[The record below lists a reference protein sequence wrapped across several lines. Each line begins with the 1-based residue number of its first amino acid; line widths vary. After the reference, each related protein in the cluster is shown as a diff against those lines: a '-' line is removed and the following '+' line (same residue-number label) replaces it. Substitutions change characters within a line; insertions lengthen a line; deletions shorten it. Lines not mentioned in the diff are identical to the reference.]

1 MNRSLWKRLFYLLM
15 QTGLLLG
22 GVIFFRIRLRGIL
35 NEPAEGPVLVVSN
48 HQSHLD
54 PPMIGMFFRHQL
66 NYMARE
72 TLFKFPPLGW
82 LIRTLGAIPI
92 DRDGVG
98 LSGMKETL
106 RRLKYGEMVLIFPEG
121 SRSRDGKLGT
131 LKPGFCA
138 LARRGGVKLLPVG
151 IAGAYQAWPRTRPMP
166 GRATIQI
173 RVGTAMGPEEIAA
186 LDDKALIARVEADL
200 QTCLS
205 KAEADCRRSGG

>member
-1 MNRSLWKRLFYLLM
+1 MDRSISSHLFYRLM
-15 QTGLLLG
+15 QTLLLLG
-22 GVIFFRIRLRGIL
+22 GVLFFRIRLRGIL

-54 PPMIGMFFRHQL
+54 PPMIGMFFRRPL

-106 RRLKYGEMVLIFPEG
+106 RRLKYGQMVLVFPEG
-121 SRSRDGKLGT
+121 SRTRDGQLGA

-151 IAGAYQAWPRTRPMP
+151 IAGAYRAWPRSRSAP
-166 GRATIQI
+166 GRATVQI
-173 RVGTAMGPEEIAA
+173 RVGKPMSPEEIAA
-186 LDDKALIARVEADL
+186 LDDKALIARVQADL
-200 QTCLS
+200 QACWAT
-205 KAEADCRRSGG
+205 AEADCWRSGG